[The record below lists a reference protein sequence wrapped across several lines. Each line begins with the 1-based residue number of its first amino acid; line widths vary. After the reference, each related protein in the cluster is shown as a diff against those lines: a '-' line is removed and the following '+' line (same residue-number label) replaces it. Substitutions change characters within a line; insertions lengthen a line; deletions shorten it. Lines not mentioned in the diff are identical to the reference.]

1 MTDSRPNENQVV
13 PRAPEGMRYV
23 GFCKECHDFVELGPT
38 FACMKGGHPKSSIG
52 AAILLDKD
60 DPLPHMPRMNWGAL
74 FMPALWG
81 PAHGQWFMILF
92 YPLWLLLDNL
102 IYGSVHGSFAP
113 WLAILAGAATAVF
126 TVVYAL
132 NANRFGYLKV
142 ANEKTPEEYL
152 QGERRWTVLFVIIGV
167 LFIAFAT
174 WYNLVMRP
182 MQ

>member
-1 MTDSRPNENQVV
+1 
-13 PRAPEGMRYV
+13 
-23 GFCKECHDFVELGPT
+23 
-38 FACMKGGHPKSSIG
+38 
-52 AAILLDKD
+52 
-60 DPLPHMPRMNWGAL
+60 MPRMNWGAL